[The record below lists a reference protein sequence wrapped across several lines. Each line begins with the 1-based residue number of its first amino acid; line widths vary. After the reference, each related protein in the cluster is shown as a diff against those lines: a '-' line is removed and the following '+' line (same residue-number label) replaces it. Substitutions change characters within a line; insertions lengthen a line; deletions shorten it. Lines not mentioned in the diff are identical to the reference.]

1 MYIVYTLYMHVHVHE
16 HDMQVANGVHAYKM
30 YNTTRVLC
38 TDVYTC
44 FHGQLTTVYTI
55 LLFDK
60 HILHVYIMYMYT
72 CIQKHTTDHEVSHT
86 HSLCNRHI
94 LYTCI

>member
-1 MYIVYTLYMHVHVHE
+1 MCPITVYVSTCVFVHQQVTKSICDISLKPMYIVCTLYMHVHVHE

-60 HILHVYIMYMYT
+60 DVMHVYT
-72 CIQKHTTDHEVSHT
+72 
-86 HSLCNRHI
+86 L
-94 LYTCI
+94 